1 MAEQQQVIS
10 RVSNYPLVKD
20 TWSKVSEVYQRGKDG
35 SRIIRF
41 CGGVAETSASLAYMA
56 SQPVLDKLPVGAV
69 NDYAL
74 NKLESLE
81 EKYPVIVKPTEEMV
95 DAVKSYST
103 TKLEEAKNYSTDKFN
118 QLADIARLNAVIGVA
133 DIVVDSLLP
142 PVPTQEESNAADTPA
157 KAEDVVALPAE
168 ASTRVRML
176 SDKVKR
182 RAYDNAMAKAGAL
195 QKRSQAAVEKLIH
208 TIDLI
213 DFAQENIR
221 SLRVDDVKD
230 KVKAVYE
237 EVTEEGDE
245 MEPLPA
251 DASVERKAIAT
262 ARALTLRA
270 RQSFRTISNLAFA
283 LPAATRTLVTDAYN
297 YTDSMYHTF
306 SKTESFKDFSSDVI
320 RQLRERLTF
329 LEETAANITNY
340 VLQAA
345 PLQWLANGMRAVSDA
360 PDTDV
365 STSDSK
371 SNRDSMS
378 ASPVVTRDE
387 VKHSAAASSS
397 AEGDE
402 SDRTTDIS
410 EDDSILNSTANS
422 TANCTT
428 NWDDNDDV
436 E

>member
-1 MAEQQQVIS
+1 
-10 RVSNYPLVKD
+10 
-20 TWSKVSEVYQRGKDG
+20 
-35 SRIIRF
+35 
-41 CGGVAETSASLAYMA
+41 
-56 SQPVLDKLPVGAV
+56 
-69 NDYAL
+69 
-74 NKLESLE
+74 
-81 EKYPVIVKPTEEMV
+81 
-95 DAVKSYST
+95 
-103 TKLEEAKNYSTDKFN
+103 
-118 QLADIARLNAVIGVA
+118 
-133 DIVVDSLLP
+133 
-142 PVPTQEESNAADTPA
+142 
-157 KAEDVVALPAE
+157 
-168 ASTRVRML
+168 ML

-329 LEETAANITNY
+329 LEETAANIANY

-410 EDDSILNSTANS
+410 EDDSILNSTAN
-422 TANCTT
+422 CTT